1 MNLQALVRVKV
12 LSSTKKVKPVVIA
25 GNFQTNRNVKER
37 LRPNCTSRSHSHGY
51 RTTPH
56 LEKADEILQDTI
68 RKAKEGNQIAFSTL
82 LDRFWNDVY
91 GFQLVRTQN
100 ENDAEDISIQTFSKA
115 FDRIETYDDSFEFKT
130 WLIAISKNLHVDLL
144 RKRKRN
150 VLEGSESG
158 NGEVI
163 TKVLDDT
170 PTAEDQLI
178 TEQNLASLLQHIKKL
193 KPHYQKVINLRYF
206 NEMSYAE
213 IANELGEPVNNIKVK
228 LLRAKKLLAEI
239 IKNSETDR

>member
-1 MNLQALVRVKV
+1 M
-12 LSSTKKVKPVVIA
+12 
-25 GNFQTNRNVKER
+25 
-37 LRPNCTSRSHSHGY
+37 
-51 RTTPH
+51 
-56 LEKADEILQDTI
+56 EKADEILQDTI

-82 LDRFWNDVY
+82 LDKFWNDVY
-91 GFQLVRTQN
+91 GFQLVRTKN

-115 FDRIETYDDSFEFKT
+115 FDRIETYDEAFEFKT
-130 WLIAISKNLHVDLL
+130 WLIAISKNLHVDLI
-144 RKRKRN
+144 RRRKRN
-150 VLEGSESG
+150 VLEGSDTG

-178 TEQNLASLLQHIKKL
+178 TEQNLAKLLQHIKKL

-239 IKNSETDR
+239 INSSETDR